1 MTETYLHP
9 ERYAKSAA
17 LYKKALEFI
26 PGGVNSTA
34 RAAFSYWVSGPRFWA
49 TVPLRLP
56 KRSASVFMKT
66 APSSRWPPH

>member
-17 LYKKALEFI
+17 LYQKALEFI

-34 RAAFSYWVSGPRFWA
+34 RAAFSASSKCA
-49 TVPLRLP
+49 
-56 KRSASVFMKT
+56 ASVSVSWRIE
-66 APSSRWPPH
+66 ANCPVSPSPAGNP